1 MPSTRRTL
9 LVIGVVAALVVASF
23 AALELYPKTFEFQ
36 VQVAYQGP
44 WQVSWTSYWGG
55 PAPPNQIGTGGY
67 TGTGNSSRI
76 VSVQI
81 SPGDYDKGGVY
92 FCAQA
97 SKLDNSHGTLTVS
110 VYTVNGPY
118 PLEMRN
124 TSAPSGSATACG
136 GLIP

>member
-1 MPSTRRTL
+1 MVT
-9 LVIGVVAALVVASF
+9 IIAASF
-23 AALELYPKTFEFQ
+23 AAVELYPKTFDFQ

-55 PAPPNQIGTGGY
+55 PAPQNQVGTGGY
-67 TGTGNSSRI
+67 AGTGNSSRI

-97 SKLDNSHGTLTVS
+97 SKLDNSNGTLTVS

-118 PLEMRN
+118 PLEIRN

-136 GLIP
+136 GLVP

>member
-1 MPSTRRTL
+1 
-9 LVIGVVAALVVASF
+9 VIGVVAALIVASF
-23 AALELYPKTFEFQ
+23 AALVLYQTYGPITFDFQ

-55 PAPPNQIGTGGY
+55 PAPPSQVGTGGY

-81 SPGDYDKGGVY
+81 SPGDYDRGGVY
-92 FCAQA
+92 FCTQA
-97 SKLDNSHGTLTVS
+97 SKLDNSNGTLTAS

-136 GLIP
+136 GLYP